1 VPHYAK
7 FHLLKKVTDTQ
18 RNPMGRYAEVFIAGA
33 SDRIIGVQR
42 VLKEVDMSV
51 FSGTEIALKANYN
64 SADPPP
70 ASTSIETLEALCT
83 AILAEKPSKLILA
96 ERSGMGNTRSVLEDR
111 GVLKLAQD
119 KDFSVVVLDELD
131 RTGWR
136 EIQAPGLHW
145 SRGFF
150 IANIFARADKV
161 IQTCCLKTHRF
172 GGHFTMSL
180 KNSVGLIAKRV
191 PGINYDFM
199 GELHNSPF
207 QRLMIAEINKF
218 YRTDLV
224 LMDATYGFA
233 TGGPDKGK
241 LIRPD
246 VIITGTD
253 RVAID
258 AAGVALLRSYGTTH
272 DVMGGKIF
280 EQEQIARAAQL
291 GIGVTSAADIQLFPF
306 GKTAESVADRIQVQ
320 LDTDR

>member
-1 VPHYAK
+1 
-7 FHLLKKVTDTQ
+7 
-18 RNPMGRYAEVFIAGA
+18 MGGITEIFIAGG
-33 SDRIIGVQR
+33 SDRVIGVER
-42 VLKEVDMSV
+42 VLKDVDMSV
-51 FSGTEIALKANYN
+51 FSGTEIALKANFN

-70 ASTSIETLEALCT
+70 ASTSVETLNALCT
-83 AILAEKPSKLILA
+83 AILAEKPKKLTLA
-96 ERSGMGNTRSVLEDR
+96 ERSGMGNTRSVLEER
-111 GVLKLAQD
+111 GVLNLAQK
-119 KDFSVVVLDELD
+119 KDFSAVILDEID

-150 IANIFARADKV
+150 ISGIFARADRV

-191 PGINYDFM
+191 PGVNYDFM
-199 GELHNSPF
+199 NELHSSPY

-224 LMDATYGFA
+224 IMDAMEGFA

-241 LIRPD
+241 LIHPGL
-246 VIITGTD
+246 IIAGSD

-258 AAGVALLRSYGTTH
+258 AVGVALLRSFGTMH
-272 DVMGGKIF
+272 DIMEGRIF

-291 GIGVTSAADIQLFPF
+291 GIGVTSAAEIKLLPLD
-306 GKTAESVADRIQVQ
+306 KTAEDIASRIQVQ
-320 LDTDR
+320 LDADK

>member
-1 VPHYAK
+1 MVG
-7 FHLLKKVTDTQ
+7 
-18 RNPMGRYAEVFIAGA
+18 NSEIFIAGA

-42 VLKEVDMSV
+42 VLKDFDMSV
-51 FSGTEIALKANYN
+51 FSDSEIALKANYN

-70 ASTSIETLEALCT
+70 ASTHIDVLDALCS
-83 AILAEKPSKLILA
+83 AILAEKPKKLTLT
-96 ERSGMGNTRSVLEDR
+96 ERSGMGNTRGVLEIR
-111 GVLKLAQD
+111 GVIALAQD
-119 KDFSVVVLDELD
+119 RGFSTVVLDELE

-150 IANIFARADKV
+150 IAGIVAHADRV

-191 PGINYDFM
+191 PKVNYDFM
-199 GELHNSPF
+199 GELHSSPH

-218 YRTDLV
+218 YRTDLIV
-224 LMDATYGFA
+224 MDATEGFA
-233 TGGPDKGK
+233 SGGPDTGK
-241 LIRPD
+241 LIHPE
-246 VIITGTD
+246 VIIAGTD

-258 AAGVALLRSYGTTH
+258 AVGVALLRSYGTMR
-272 DVMGGKIF
+272 DVMEGRIF

-291 GIGVTSAADIQLFPF
+291 GVGVASAEDIRLFPLD
-306 GKTAESVADRIQVQ
+306 KTAESVAGRIQVQ
-320 LDTDR
+320 LDADR